1 MIRCSAVVVA
11 IVALLLARVAPRAS
25 AFRPML
31 LPLPPHPA
39 TTPLTSPA
47 AAPRLG
53 RGVGVGVGVA
63 TGGLRLMPE
72 IHAAGCDD
80 HQLLMQIQTMQQQI
94 IPIMET
100 TTPSPS
106 SPAYY
111 YASALLS
118 AEGGGGGGGDVVVGE
133 SWRQYVPL
141 GVSVVVI
148 IDILLGSPLANMAL
162 APMKR
167 ASEKGATGGGG
178 DGEDGERGSLFSA
191 FGGGGDGVDGGSR
204 GKERVDSLAIAR
216 AALDKAEGTLELRR
230 FLDENKSNEQK
241 YEDVRKK
248 IDRQME
254 ELDD

>member
-1 MIRCSAVVVA
+1 
-11 IVALLLARVAPRAS
+11 
-25 AFRPML
+25 
-31 LPLPPHPA
+31 
-39 TTPLTSPA
+39 
-47 AAPRLG
+47 
-53 RGVGVGVGVA
+53 
-63 TGGLRLMPE
+63 MPE

-100 TTPSPS
+100 TTTPSPS

-118 AEGGGGGGGDVVVGE
+118 AEGGGGGGGGDVVVVGE

-141 GVSVVVI
+141 GVSVAVI

-178 DGEDGERGSLFSA
+178 GDGEDGERGSLFSA
-191 FGGGGDGVDGGSR
+191 FGGGGDGVDGGTGGSR